1 MDRAVTARIGGME
14 PVAERDWVHRFNA
27 SGPEGLIDNR
37 TEGPKS
43 RLLREKLAQFAKVVE
58 ASPDREKDDIVRWR
72 RVDLKRVIAER
83 VGVDFHPRYAG
94 KLPKKLGLSH
104 ISARL
109 SHPAQDWRI
118 VGEFKKTFRALKAR
132 LGGLSETPPIEIRF
146 EDVPRRTRDEGR
158 GRPEERARPT
168 VGQARN
174 KTKAGRRSAL
184 RQRLSI
190 RRDMAARGVGA
201 ALAPPYADTD
211 MMQLHLDETSSN
223 LAKGAHAR
231 LLLDRAGWRIAS
243 RLDMPENTTPIFLA
257 FAGPGAKP
265 GRERLAVSPS
275 ELDLN
280 YRRCRR

>member
-1 MDRAVTARIGGME
+1 MWE
-14 PVAERDWVHRFNA
+14 
-27 SGPEGLIDNR
+27 
-37 TEGPKS
+37 
-43 RLLREKLAQFAKVVE
+43 
-58 ASPDREKDDIVRWR
+58 
-72 RVDLKRVIAER
+72 
-83 VGVDFHPRYAG
+83 

-223 LAKGAHAR
+223 LARGTRPVASRQGWLAHRQQTRHAR
-231 LLLDRAGWRIAS
+231 KHHTDLPSLRGPRSETRSRTFGSISVRIGSQLPPLSTLPATHGG
-243 RLDMPENTTPIFLA
+243 N
-257 FAGPGAKP
+257 
-265 GRERLAVSPS
+265 
-275 ELDLN
+275 
-280 YRRCRR
+280 